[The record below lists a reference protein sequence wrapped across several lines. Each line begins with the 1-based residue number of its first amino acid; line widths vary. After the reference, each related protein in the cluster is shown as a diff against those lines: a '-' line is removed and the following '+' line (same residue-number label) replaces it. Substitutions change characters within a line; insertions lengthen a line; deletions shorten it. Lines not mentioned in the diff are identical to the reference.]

1 MQRTLSKLKATH
13 LIPPVAALVLVI
25 AWNATELRTIAS
37 QKKDTA
43 ALQQKIT
50 TAQAAGPLSQ
60 DPAVAKAAS
69 QISQQNTRSSCDWR
83 QLATFM
89 DESQPASEKAR
100 LRAIT
105 EFQKNLAEMS
115 RQEII
120 NALDEID
127 GLDLTAAQRQALESE
142 IIGSL
147 IEQDPEY
154 ALKRFAERIVSDP
167 DEIGSQL
174 SAALRDWAKNDLTA
188 ATAWFDRQI
197 ADGNFTSKTLDGNS
211 ETRASFEAA
220 LMESLLSSDPAAA
233 ARRLA
238 EMPEDQRRE
247 ILEQLPFDALGE
259 TEQGTYT
266 ALVRGLVPA
275 DERQGAFA
283 NISSQLIG
291 EGYAAVAAF
300 LDSAKASPEERA
312 AAAGQAAQS
321 QLETLARKGNVTQK
335 DVDELRTW
343 LASQAAT
350 KIDSITGKAIAEA
363 AQDGGKFKFA
373 EASQLILHYQQ
384 ISGSDDGLV
393 SFLQSYAARSNL
405 QEAVKLADQI
415 TDPQRRAQILQ
426 SLR

>member
-1 MQRTLSKLKATH
+1 MQRILFPLKATH
-13 LIPPVAALVLVI
+13 LIPPAAALVIVI

-37 QKKDTA
+37 GKKETA
-43 ALQQKIT
+43 VLQEKIT
-50 TAQAAGPLSQ
+50 TAQAAGNFST
-60 DPAVAKAAS
+60 DPAIARGTTRTAS
-69 QISQQNTRSSCDWR
+69 PHGKVSRDWQ
-83 QLATFM
+83 QLADFM
-89 DESQPASEKAR
+89 GESQPTSEKAR
-100 LRAIT
+100 MRAVT
-105 EFQKNLAEMS
+105 EFQKNLTEMS

-120 NALDEID
+120 DALDEID
-127 GLDLTAAQRQALESE
+127 GLDLTAVQRQALEFE
-142 IIGSL
+142 ILGSL

-154 ALKRFAERIVSDP
+154 ALKRFADRIVSDP

-174 SAALRDWAKNDLTA
+174 SAALRDWAKKDLTA

-197 ADGNFTSKTLDGNS
+197 ADGNFESKTLDGNS

-238 EMPEDQRRE
+238 EMPEGQRRE
-247 ILEQLPFDALGE
+247 ILEQLPFEALGE
-259 TEQGTYT
+259 TEQRNYT
-266 ALVRGLVPA
+266 ELVRGLVPA

-291 EGYAAVAAF
+291 EGYAAVSTF

-321 QLETLARKGNVTQK
+321 QLEALARKGTVTAK

-373 EASQLILHYQQ
+373 EASQLVLHYQK

-405 QEAVKLADQI
+405 EQAVKLADKI
-415 TDPQRRAQILQ
+415 VDPQRRAQILQ
-426 SLR
+426 SLK

>member
-1 MQRTLSKLKATH
+1 MQRILSPLKATH
-13 LIPPVAALVLVI
+13 LIPPAAALVIVI

-37 QKKDTA
+37 GEKETA
-43 ALQQKIT
+43 ALQDKIT
-50 TAQAAGPLSQ
+50 TAQAAVNFST
-60 DPAVAKAAS
+60 DPSIARSTTRTAQPNGK
-69 QISQQNTRSSCDWR
+69 ISRDWQ
-83 QLATFM
+83 QLADFM
-89 DESQPASEKAR
+89 GESQPASEKAR
-100 LRAIT
+100 MRAAT
-105 EFQKNLAEMS
+105 EFQKNLTEMS

-120 NALDEID
+120 DALDEID
-127 GLDLTAAQRQALESE
+127 GLDLTAVQRQALEFE
-142 IIGSL
+142 ILGSL

-154 ALKRFAERIVSDP
+154 ALKRFADRIVSDP

-174 SAALRDWAKNDLTA
+174 SAALRDWAKKDLTA

-197 ADGNFTSKTLDGNS
+197 ADGNFESKTLDGNS
-211 ETRASFEAA
+211 DTRASFEAA
-220 LMESLLSSDPAAA
+220 LMESLLSSDPIAAA
-233 ARRLA
+233 YRLA
-238 EMPEDQRRE
+238 KMPEGQRRE
-247 ILEQLPFDALGE
+247 ILEQLPFEALGE
-259 TEQGTYT
+259 TEQRNYT
-266 ALVRGLVPA
+266 ELVRGLVPA

-291 EGYAAVAAF
+291 EGYAAVSAF

-321 QLETLARKGNVTQK
+321 QLEALARKGTVTEK

-373 EASQLILHYQQ
+373 EASQLVLHYQK

-415 TDPQRRAQILQ
+415 SDPQRRAQILQ
-426 SLR
+426 SLK